1 MYGAV
6 DAAAVHAGETVVA
19 ADTADAESSA
29 ARRYAFE
36 GLPKK
41 NGSPSIFLTAYFCGT
56 AI

>member
-6 DAAAVHAGETVVA
+6 DAAAVHSGETVVA

-41 NGSPSIFLTAYFCGT
+41 RQSLNFF
-56 AI
+56 